1 MSLSDFIAVMR
12 PEIEDELKDACSR
25 LIPASA
31 VGMEEMIMYHMG
43 WAGEGAG
50 LEAQGKRIRPI
61 LLLLC
66 AAAAGGDW
74 HQALPAAAGVELL
87 HNFSLIHDDIED
99 HSDLRHGR
107 PTVWKKWGIA
117 QAINTGDAMFAMAFL
132 AVMRLD
138 RACPLKMC
146 YSASKILMN
155 ACMDLTAGQ
164 HLDISYENERSIPLS
179 AYWPMVQGKT
189 AALLAACAEIGA
201 LVGGANTRQQS
212 HFHQFGNA
220 LGLAFQS
227 LDDVLGIW
235 GNEALTGKSAQ
246 SDLLT
251 GKKTLPIAYALE
263 LNGTFADRWK
273 AGPIRLDEVVGI
285 TDLLE
290 REGAHSFAESE
301 ADRYTS
307 VAVNALNAAAEDSP
321 ALAALH
327 ELADILLMRTH

>member
-1 MSLSDFIAVMR
+1 MSLSDFIAEMR
-12 PEIEDELKDACSR
+12 PEIESELKDVCAQ

-31 VGMEEMIMYHMG
+31 GGMLEMIRYHMG

-50 LEAQGKRIRPI
+50 LAAQGKRIRPI

-74 HQALPAAAGVELL
+74 RKALPAAAGVELL

-117 QAINTGDAMFAMAFL
+117 QAINTGDAMFAISFL

-138 RACPLKMC
+138 RSCPLKVC
-146 YSASKILMN
+146 YRASKILMN
-155 ACMDLTAGQ
+155 ACMDLTGGQ
-164 HLDISYENERSIPLS
+164 HLDISYENERAIPMM

-189 AALLAACAEIGA
+189 AALLAACAEMGA

-212 HFHQFGNA
+212 KFRQFGNA

-227 LDDVLGIW
+227 LDDILGIW

-263 LNGTFADRWK
+263 LNGAFADRWK
-273 AGPIRLDEVVGI
+273 AGPVTLEEVPFVI
-285 TDLLE
+285 DLLE
-290 REGAHSFAESE
+290 REGARAFAESE

-307 VAVNALNAAAEDSP
+307 EAVNALDAAAKESK
-321 ALAALH
+321 ALAVLH
-327 ELADILLMRTH
+327 ELADILLTRTY

>member
-1 MSLSDFIAVMR
+1 MSLTDFIAVMR
-12 PEIEDELKDACSR
+12 PEIEIELQDACTQ
-25 LIPASA
+25 LIPDSA
-31 VGMEEMIMYHMG
+31 VGLQEMMMYHMG

-50 LEAQGKRIRPI
+50 VEAQGKRIRPM

-66 AAAAGGDW
+66 AAAAGADW
-74 HQALPAAAGVELL
+74 RQALPAAAGVELL

-99 HSDLRHGR
+99 HSDLRHSR

-117 QAINTGDAMFAMAFL
+117 QAINTGDAMFAMSFL

-138 RACPLKMC
+138 RSCPLKMC
-146 YSASKILMN
+146 YNASKILMN
-155 ACMDLTAGQ
+155 ACMDLTGGQ
-164 HLDISYENERSIPLS
+164 HLDISYENERNIPLL
-179 AYWPMVQGKT
+179 AYWSMVQGKT

-212 HFHQFGNA
+212 QFRQFGNA

-246 SDLLT
+246 SDLLA

-263 LNGTFADRWK
+263 LKGEFADRWK
-273 AGPIRLDEVVGI
+273 AGPITPQELPFVTG
-285 TDLLE
+285 LLE
-290 REGAHSFAESE
+290 REGARAFAESE

-307 VAVNALNAAAEDSP
+307 LAVNALNAAADDGQ
-321 ALAALH
+321 ALTALH
-327 ELADILLMRTH
+327 ELADILLTRTH